1 MAIFDPGRG
10 VGLRNVGSYQISGHP
25 FLTGGILTTGDEV
38 LIPFHFVTKNLTVH
52 VSGGSGG
59 NEVKYRVHFNASSD
73 GRVMENNH
81 YWPLTIGDTVTFHT
95 KCRKVFITCV
105 DDGGLADSGFVL
117 AANLTGIGTGSMYHL
132 TGAGLTD

>member
-1 MAIFDPGRG
+1 M
-10 VGLRNVGSYQISGHP
+10 
-25 FLTGGILTTGDEV
+25 